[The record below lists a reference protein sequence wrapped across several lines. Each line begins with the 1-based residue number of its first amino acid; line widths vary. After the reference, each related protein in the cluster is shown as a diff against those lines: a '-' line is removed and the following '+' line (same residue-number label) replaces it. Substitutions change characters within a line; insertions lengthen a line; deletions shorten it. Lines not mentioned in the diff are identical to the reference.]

1 MRVWTVATPG
11 ELSHARV
18 LVRSVAEAAPG
29 TRTTVVLAGPRPGHD
44 DELDLIALEDLAPDL
59 QRAARSLPWRAVG
72 LMARARVLGE
82 ALARS
87 DEPVVLLDPG
97 MDVRAD
103 LEPFAEALERS
114 CVALVPRLLGQM
126 PSDGHIPCGGDVVA
140 AGLHTPAVIGARAGD
155 ETTEFLTWWEDHLV
169 DTTRQMGHGELAALR
184 RAPSLRL
191 NQWLDLAPS
200 RFEALTVVEHAGLC
214 VSAWNLHQH
223 RLAMRP
229 RGPMTVDGE
238 PLRLVHFDGFDPE
251 KRHWL
256 CADADRVR
264 VPDHP
269 VLDIL
274 CDSYGERL
282 IEAGWEPFGG
292 VRVGTAL
299 DNGLV
304 FDRRL
309 AHLHEQ
315 ASIGGQTFGSLATP
329 EGATA
334 FCDWLESPA
343 DRGAQHGLNRVTEHV
358 WGERGDV
365 PRAYKDLDGSDGA
378 EYVRWLWEWGRHE
391 LALPDRFLPPHP
403 DFVSDAERDTTAL
416 GGVRV
421 IGYMRGALGLGA
433 AARAYTD
440 ALRAEGAQVRTTTV
454 TPPRAAT
461 GPRPTLAYAEVD
473 YADDETLLEP
483 EPVHVLC
490 VNADEL
496 PALAEQLG
504 DGLRGTQR
512 TIGIWAWETDDVPA
526 RWDRAY
532 DLVDEIWTYSR
543 YVAQS
548 LSRVAPVPVIPIPI
562 PVAVP
567 EPPEHELD
575 LGFPDGFQFL
585 FAFDFLSTPARK
597 YPEGLIR
604 AFCRAFAPG
613 EGPQLV
619 IKTLH
624 GALRPM
630 WFDRLRWLARD
641 RADIHIVDR
650 ALSGAERDALMAGCD
665 CYVSLHRAEG
675 FGLTIA
681 EAMALGKPVIATAYS
696 GNLDFMTPM
705 NGYLVEYA
713 LTRVGPDGEQYP
725 PNGTWADPD
734 LEHAAHLMRHVYE
747 HPEEARAKGERARR
761 TVAETLSADAVGRL
775 IGDRLRRL
783 ERSGATRSGA
793 TRSGG

>member
-1 MRVWTVATPG
+1 MRVWTLATPST
-11 ELSHARV
+11 LTHARV
-18 LVRSVAEAAPG
+18 LARSVAQAAPDL
-29 TRTTVVLAGPRPGHD
+29 RTTVVLAGARPQHD
-44 DELDLIALEDLAPDL
+44 DELDLVALEDIAPDL
-59 QRAARSLPWRAVG
+59 QRAARRLPWRAVG

-87 DEPVVLLDPG
+87 DEPVVLLDPCV
-97 MDVRAD
+97 DVRAS
-103 LEPFAEALERS
+103 LEPLEEALVRS
-114 CVALVPRLLGQM
+114 SVALVPRLLGQM

-140 AGLHTPAVIGARAGD
+140 AGLHTPAVIGARRGHD
-155 ETTEFLTWWEDHLV
+155 TGEFLAWWEDHLAEAIGH
-169 DTTRQMGHGELAALR
+169 MGNGELAALR

-200 RFEALTVVEHAGLC
+200 RFEGLTVVEDAGLC

-229 RGPMTVDGE
+229 GGAVTVDGE

-251 KRHWL
+251 RRHWL

-269 VLDIL
+269 VLDVL
-274 CDSYGERL
+274 CDSYGDRL
-282 IEAGWEPFGG
+282 LEAGWGPAGG
-292 VRVGTAL
+292 VGTGLVL
-299 DNGLV
+299 DNGLL
-304 FDRRL
+304 FDGRMACL
-309 AHLHEQ
+309 YEEAGVAGH
-315 ASIGGQTFGSLATP
+315 AFGSLATAD
-329 EGATA
+329 GATA
-334 FCDWLESPA
+334 FERWLESPA
-343 DRGAQHGLNRVTEHV
+343 DRGAAHGLNRVTEYA

-365 PRAYKDLDGSDGA
+365 PRVYKDLDGDDGA
-378 EYVRWLWEWGRHE
+378 GFVRWLWEWGRHE
-391 LALPDRFLPPHP
+391 LALADRFLPPHP
-403 DFVSDAERDTTAL
+403 DFVPEAERDTTPL
-416 GGVRV
+416 GDVRV
-421 IGYMRGALGLGA
+421 VGYLRGALGLGA
-433 AARAYTD
+433 AARAYAD
-440 ALRAEGAQVRTTTV
+440 ALRSAGAQVSTTTV
-454 TPPRAAT
+454 TPPRAPA
-461 GPRPTLAYAEVD
+461 GPRASPVYAEVD
-473 YADDETLLEP
+473 YAADDTDLER
-483 EPVHVLC
+483 EPIHVLC

-504 DGLRGTQR
+504 DGLRGTER

-532 DLVDEIWTYSR
+532 DFVDEIWTYSR

-567 EPPEHELD
+567 PPPERPLD
-575 LGFPDGFQFL
+575 LGIPDGFQFL

-597 YPEGLIR
+597 HPEGLVR

-624 GALRPM
+624 AALRPA
-630 WFDRLRWLARD
+630 WYDRLRWLTRD
-641 RADIHIVDR
+641 RPDIHIVDR
-650 ALSGAERDALMAGCD
+650 ALSAADRDALVAGCD

-675 FGLTIA
+675 FGLTLA
-681 EAMALGKPVIATAYS
+681 EAMAVGKPVIATAYS

-713 LTRVGPDGEQYP
+713 MTRVGAEGEQYP
-725 PNGTWADPD
+725 PDGTWADPD
-734 LEHAAHLMRHVYE
+734 LDHAASLMRHVYE
-747 HPEEARAKGERARR
+747 HPEEARAKGERGRR
-761 TVAETLSADAVGRL
+761 DVAETLSAEAVGRL
-775 IGDRLRRL
+775 IGARLRRL
-783 ERSGATRSGA
+783 ERAGAAR
-793 TRSGG
+793 RGG